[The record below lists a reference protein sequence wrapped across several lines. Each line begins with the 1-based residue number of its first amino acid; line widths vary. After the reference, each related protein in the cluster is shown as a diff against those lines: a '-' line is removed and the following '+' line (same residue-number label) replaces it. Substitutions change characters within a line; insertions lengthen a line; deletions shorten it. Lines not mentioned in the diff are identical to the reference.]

1 LTQKGVEFETVNY
14 IDKPLTADELKRILR
29 AAKLKPA
36 DAMRTGEDAYKNLV
50 AGKKLSDD
58 ELIGI
63 MAAHPEII
71 QRPLVTKGG
80 KAVLARPAE
89 NLRELGL

>member
-1 LTQKGVEFETVNY
+1 LTEKGVEFESVNY
-14 IDKPLTADELKRILR
+14 IEKPITADELKKILR

-36 DAMRTGEDAYKNLV
+36 EVMRTGEDAYKKLV
-50 AGKKLSDD
+50 AGKDLSDD
-58 ELIGI
+58 ELIRI

-71 QRPLVTKGG
+71 QRPLVVKGS

-89 NLRELGL
+89 NLKDLGL

>member
-29 AAKLKPA
+29 SAKLKPA
-36 DAMRTGEDAYKNLV
+36 DVMRTGEDAYKNLV
-50 AGKKLSDD
+50 ARKKLSDD